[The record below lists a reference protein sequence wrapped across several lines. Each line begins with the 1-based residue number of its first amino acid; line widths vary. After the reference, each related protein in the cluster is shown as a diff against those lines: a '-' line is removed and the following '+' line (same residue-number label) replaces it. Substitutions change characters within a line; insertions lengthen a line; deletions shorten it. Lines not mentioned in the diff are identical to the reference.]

1 METWKEDNTYVC
13 GEAVPVKPFMMRQQI
28 RCYDAIEC
36 MYYSSG
42 RNDICALCCNNED
55 VLTSEDVKYGKDSRG
70 REPLPL
76 CVECMKLKVEPPL
89 KLGRATNL
97 VEKGR
102 QAKATKSKKRAN
114 AVANGLRKQASKK
127 KKKK

>member
-1 METWKEDNTYVC
+1 
-13 GEAVPVKPFMMRQQI
+13 MMRQQI
-28 RCYDAIEC
+28 RYYDAIEC

-55 VLTSEDVKYGKDSRG
+55 VLTSEEVKYGKDSRG

-76 CVECMKLKVEPPL
+76 CVECMKLKSKPPL
-89 KLGRATNL
+89 KPGRATNF

-102 QAKATKSKKRAN
+102 QAKATKSKKRDN
-114 AVANGLRKQASKK
+114 AVAKGLRKQASKK
-127 KKKK
+127 KKR